1 MAYAAQPPVA
11 QERPVAELVKL
22 MSEQVADRVA
32 VLAVPFGP
40 QRREI
45 LPTWYPPSPT
55 SRGLVMTFTW
65 DTTGSCC
72 TRSKTPIAGL
82 PHETAGKRHCQI
94 EAEPVHM
101 HLGHQIAPSASRWV
115 EHDCAS
121 RHGPA
126 STRPRRWA
134 SRVLGGMPGWQI
146 VLIAADSALL
156 ASALT
161 LLAVRLARR
170 NTPAQPSHP

>member
-1 MAYAAQPPVA
+1 VVPTFADIPGLGDDLHLGHHRVLLY
-11 QERPVAELVKL
+11 
-22 MSEQVADRVA
+22 QV
-32 VLAVPFGP
+32 
-40 QRREI
+40 E
-45 LPTWYPPSPT
+45 
-55 SRGLVMTFTW
+55 
-65 DTTGSCC
+65 
-72 TRSKTPIAGL
+72 TPIAGP

-101 HLGHQIAPSASRWV
+101 HLGHQIAPWASRWV

-126 STRPRRWA
+126 STKPRRWA

-156 ASALT
+156 ACALT

-170 NTPAQPSHP
+170 TTPAQPSHP

>member
-1 MAYAAQPPVA
+1 MSQ
-11 QERPVAELVKL
+11 VKVIAKPRDVGEGGYHVGKI
-22 MSEQVADRVA
+22 SRRC
-32 VLAVPFGP
+32 GP
-40 QRREI
+40 N
-45 LPTWYPPSPT
+45 
-55 SRGLVMTFTW
+55 G
-65 DTTGSCC
+65 TG
-72 TRSKTPIAGL
+72 
-82 PHETAGKRHCQI
+82 ERHCQI

-101 HLGHQIAPSASRWV
+101 HLGHQIAPWASRWV

-126 STRPRRWA
+126 STKPLRWA

-156 ASALT
+156 ACALT

-170 NTPAQPSHP
+170 TTPAQPSHP